1 MFITLH
7 ELIKMSACKEGVER
21 FIAQTGANDHE
32 PVNVLSL
39 IGGKN
44 TVSDLLWLAGRK
56 LPNDKIARFA
66 CDCALL
72 NIEKI
77 KPHTD
82 KYDLV
87 VGFLQNPTP
96 DATYA
101 ATRAAAEAVR
111 ATYAATRAAAE
122 AARAAAEAAE
132 VARVAYAA
140 ETAEVATLA
149 ALEAA
154 RAAAEAAPCNQQV
167 NELLKGLFS

>member
-101 ATRAAAEAVR
+101 ATRAAAEA
-111 ATYAATRAAAE
+111 
-122 AARAAAEAAE
+122 ARAAAEAAE

>member
-7 ELIKMSACKEGVER
+7 ELVKMNACKEGVER

-44 TVSDLLWLAGRK
+44 TTSDLLWLAGRK
-56 LPNDKIARFA
+56 LPGEKIARFA

-82 KYDLV
+82 KYDLI
-87 VGFLQNPTP
+87 VGFLRNPTP
-96 DATYA
+96 DAAHAAVYA
-101 ATRAAAEAVR
+101 AALAAVY
-111 ATYAATRAAAE
+111 ATALDAE
-122 AARAAAEAAE
+122 AAYSAY
-132 VARVAYAA
+132 AYAA
-140 ETAEVATLA
+140 A
-149 ALEAA
+149 AQ
-154 RAAAEAAPCNQQV
+154 CDQQV
-167 NELLKGLFS
+167 NERLKGLFS